1 MKVVLLQ
8 RVEKLGLMGEIVD
21 VKTGYARN
29 YLIPTK
35 KALRASKENI
45 AFFES
50 QSNVLESQNIETKKE
65 ATTIANKIENSFYVM
80 VRQAGDSGQLYGSV
94 TSRDISVILS
104 DIGIAIK
111 RNQVQLLNPIKILGI
126 HDVKIM
132 LHPEVSIIIKIN
144 VARTEEEAVR
154 QEKGEDVS
162 RQSQEQEINEIDKNI
177 FDEGVDIPLT
187 SDDLDHDNLI
197 EDTAK
202 EETLSKN
209 KDLDSLDK
217 DGL

>member
-35 KALRASKENI
+35 K
-45 AFFES
+45 
-50 QSNVLESQNIETKKE
+50 E
-65 ATTIANKIENSFYVM
+65 ATTIGSRIENSFYVI

-104 DIGIAIK
+104 DIGIATK
-111 RNQVQLLNPIKILGI
+111 RNQIQLLNPIKILGI
-126 HDVKIM
+126 HDVKII
-132 LHPEVSIIIKIN
+132 LHPEVSVIIKIN
-144 VARTEEEAVR
+144 VARTEEEAIR
-154 QEKGEDVS
+154 QEKGEDIS
-162 RQSQEQEINEIDKNI
+162 RQSQEQETNEIDENI

-187 SDDLDHDNLI
+187 SDDLNQDNQI
-197 EDTAK
+197 ENSMK
-202 EETLSKN
+202 EETLSEDREPN
-209 KDLDSLDK
+209 SLDK
-217 DGL
+217 DGA

>member
-50 QSNVLESQNIETKKE
+50 QSKVLEAQNIETKKE
-65 ATTIANKIENSFYVM
+65 ATTIGSRIENSFYVI

-104 DIGIAIK
+104 DIGIATK
-111 RNQVQLLNPIKILGI
+111 RNQIQLLNPIKILGI
-126 HDVKIM
+126 HDVKII
-132 LHPEVSIIIKIN
+132 LHPEVSVIIKIN
-144 VARTEEEAVR
+144 VARTEEEAIR
-154 QEKGEDVS
+154 QEKGEDIS
-162 RQSQEQEINEIDKNI
+162 RQSQEQETNEIDENI
-177 FDEGVDIPLT
+177 CDEGVYIPLT
-187 SDDLDHDNLI
+187 SDDLNQDNQI
-197 EDTAK
+197 ENSMK
-202 EETLSKN
+202 EETLSEDREPN
-209 KDLDSLDK
+209 SLDK
-217 DGL
+217 DGA